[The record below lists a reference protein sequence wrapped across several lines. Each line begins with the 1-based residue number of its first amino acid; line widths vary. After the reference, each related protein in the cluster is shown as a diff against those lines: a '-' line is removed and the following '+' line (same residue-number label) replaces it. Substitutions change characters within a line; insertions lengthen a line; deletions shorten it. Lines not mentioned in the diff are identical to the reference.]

1 MKSRLVST
9 VREVRLG
16 QEAKQVRL
24 KLIRSNR
31 LCGTDICCNPEQAFV
46 TYSVLCFGPSFER
59 RRPSQHKFESLFAC
73 DCSRGGRVCFR
84 RHRITQ
90 HLIDARGEH
99 ECQSFREWMR
109 EILGVADCV
118 IASPSRFIGS
128 SEEHKRPSSE
138 QSATYAGVVIA
149 EVGGGSSV

>member
-1 MKSRLVST
+1 MLYHLKSRLVST
-9 VREVRLG
+9 IREVRLG
-16 QEAKQVRL
+16 QEAEQVRL

-46 TYSVLCFGPSFER
+46 TYSVLRFGPSFER
-59 RRPSQHKFESLFAC
+59 RRPSQHKLESLFAC

-99 ECQSFREWMR
+99 ECQS
-109 EILGVADCV
+109 L
-118 IASPSRFIGS
+118 
-128 SEEHKRPSSE
+128 
-138 QSATYAGVVIA
+138 
-149 EVGGGSSV
+149 